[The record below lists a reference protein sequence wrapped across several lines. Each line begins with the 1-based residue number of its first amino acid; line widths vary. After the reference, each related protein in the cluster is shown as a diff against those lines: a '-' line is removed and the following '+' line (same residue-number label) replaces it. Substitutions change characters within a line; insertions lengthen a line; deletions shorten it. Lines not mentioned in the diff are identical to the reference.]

1 VTDTSPLTPLSDD
14 ARMLLEAVRTLAR
27 ERIAPRAAEV
37 DHSAEFPWDAVELLR
52 QNDVF
57 ALAFPEEY
65 GGTGTGMLTHLQ
77 AVEELSWADASVG
90 LLLAVQGLGG
100 LPVLLEGSE
109 EQRRRY
115 VPRWASGEWIAA
127 YALTEPGAGSDAG
140 ALTTRARRDGDG
152 WVLDGVKRF
161 ITNAG
166 VAHTYV
172 VFARAEAGITAFMV
186 EADDPGFAVG
196 RIEPKMGIKGSTT
209 GELLLDSCR
218 LPGDRLIGEEGAGF
232 RLAMR
237 VLDRSRPGIAAQALG
252 IGQAALDYAARY
264 ATERHAFGK
273 PIADQQGIQFM
284 LADMAT
290 AIEAARGLV
299 HRVGAMLDAGA
310 DGPELTKLSAMC
322 KLAAS
327 DAAMR
332 VSTDAVQI
340 LGGYGYMQE
349 YPVERMM
356 RDAKITQIYEG
367 TNQIQRVV
375 IARELLRSLRSP
387 R

>member
-1 VTDTSPLTPLSDD
+1 VIDEGRIDEG
-14 ARMLLEAVRTLAR
+14 RMVVDAVRTLAR

-37 DHSAEFPWDAVELLR
+37 DHTAEFPWDAVELLR
-52 QNDVF
+52 ENDVF

-77 AVEELSWADASVG
+77 AVEELSWADATVG

-100 LPVLLEGSE
+100 LPVLLAGSE
-109 EQRRRY
+109 EQRRHY

-127 YALTEPGAGSDAG
+127 YALTEPGAGSDAA
-140 ALTTRARRDGDG
+140 ALATRARRDGSD

-166 VAHTYV
+166 VAQTYV
-172 VFARAEAGITAFMV
+172 VFARAEAGVCAFMV
-186 EADDPGFAVG
+186 EADDHGFAVG

-218 LPGDRLIGEEGAGF
+218 LPADRLIGAEGEGF

-252 IGQAALDYAARY
+252 IGQAALDHSARY
-264 ATERHAFGK
+264 ATERVAFGK
-273 PIADQQGIQFM
+273 PIAAQQGIQFM

-290 AIEAARGLV
+290 ALEAARGLV
-299 HRVGAMLDAGA
+299 HRVGAMLDAGI
-310 DGPELTKLSAMC
+310 DGSELTKLSAMC

-332 VSTDAVQI
+332 VTTDAVQI
-340 LGGYGYMQE
+340 LGGYGYIQE
-349 YPVERMM
+349 FPVERMM

-367 TNQIQRVV
+367 TNQIQRIV
-375 IARELLRSLRSP
+375 IARELLRDLR
-387 R
+387 

>member
-1 VTDTSPLTPLSDD
+1 VTDASPLTPLSDD
-14 ARMLLEAVRTLAR
+14 ARMLVEAVRTLAR

-37 DHSAEFPWDAVELLR
+37 DHTAEFPWDAVELLR
-52 QNDVF
+52 ENDVF

-77 AVEELSWADASVG
+77 AVEELSWADATVG
-90 LLLAVQGLGG
+90 LVLAVQGLGG
-100 LPVLLEGSE
+100 LPVLLDGSE
-109 EQRRRY
+109 EQRQRY

-127 YALTEPGAGSDAG
+127 YALTEPEAGSDAG

-172 VFARAEAGITAFMV
+172 VFARADAGITAFMV
-186 EADDPGFAVG
+186 ESDDPGFSVG

-264 ATERHAFGK
+264 ATERQAFGK

-290 AIEAARGLV
+290 AVEAARGLV

-310 DGPELTKLSAMC
+310 DGSELTKLSAMC

-340 LGGYGYMQE
+340 LGGYGYIQE
-349 YPVERMM
+349 FPVERMM

-375 IARELLRSLRSP
+375 IARELLRSLR
-387 R
+387 